1 MNFFNV
7 KINNMK
13 LKQLISEIAQL
24 EYAPSGIR
32 TNTKQATSMEK
43 SIINAVSKAFAT
55 SSDLQQK
62 FNLNKE
68 PPYDVE
74 VRTVKPNFEITLN
87 PEDGSKKFVGTYP
100 MSQVAKYLNNP
111 KGMANFLL
119 QH

>member
-1 MNFFNV
+1 MNFLTV

-32 TNTKQATSMEK
+32 TDTKQATFMEK

-55 SSDLQQK
+55 SPDLQQK
-62 FNLNKE
+62 FNLDKE
-68 PPYDVE
+68 PPDVE